1 MKLTKALILIAGLG
15 LAAGSAYADHRGGNH
30 VEARYQYHNNG
41 SHHGHNKYY
50 KKHYKHGYD
59 NRYNSYYDGFHND
72 RHEKHYY
79 VRHVHSRHCG
89 HHYEPAFNT
98 RVNVFLGL

>member
-1 MKLTKALILIAGLG
+1 
-15 LAAGSAYADHRGGNH
+15 
-30 VEARYQYHNNG
+30 
-41 SHHGHNKYY
+41 
-50 KKHYKHGYD
+50 
-59 NRYNSYYDGFHND
+59 
-72 RHEKHYY
+72 